1 MSDPQKYVFTNNQR
15 RILFIISAILVAVL
29 VIISVLNSIQI
40 HELNI
45 DIKYFTP
52 NNIYITSIFLF
63 LSIILYSLRFLKKTS
78 KMNPENIHD
87 LLNNPIHE
95 KLQAMEDS
103 WNKNARWISYLGIA
117 ALGWLLMS
125 NHDASFTARCWIIS
139 SIILFSISLFFSC
152 IS

>member
-52 NNIYITSIFLF
+52 NNIYI
-63 LSIILYSLRFLKKTS
+63 
-78 KMNPENIHD
+78 
-87 LLNNPIHE
+87 
-95 KLQAMEDS
+95 
-103 WNKNARWISYLGIA
+103 
-117 ALGWLLMS
+117 
-125 NHDASFTARCWIIS
+125 
-139 SIILFSISLFFSC
+139 
-152 IS
+152 